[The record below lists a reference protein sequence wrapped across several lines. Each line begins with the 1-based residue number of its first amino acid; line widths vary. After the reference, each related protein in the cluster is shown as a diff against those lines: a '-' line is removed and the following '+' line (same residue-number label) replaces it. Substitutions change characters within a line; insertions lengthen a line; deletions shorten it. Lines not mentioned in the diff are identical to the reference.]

1 MSKEER
7 IVTIMRVEQ
16 DRTQRGRYVLHFDS
30 GESLNVHEDVMI
42 KYRLLKGADIA
53 IDAIDDILRADEG
66 NKAYVQALRHLQRKP
81 RTRMEMI
88 RHLSQKGYEEGIVL
102 EAVSRLEDERLVD
115 DRAYAEQWAY
125 ERTAMHAKGRRF
137 IEQELKQKGVQ
148 EHHIAAALTSIDPEE
163 ERDGAQ
169 RAAAKKWRQTQGEPH
184 MRKQKVIAFLL
195 RRGYPMDLA
204 RRAAEE
210 AAQEAD
216 AEDDF

>member
-88 RHLSQKGYEEGIVL
+88 RHLSQKGYEEGIVR
-102 EAVSRLEDERLVD
+102 EAVSRLEDEHLVD

-125 ERTAMHAKGRRF
+125 ERTAMHAKD
-137 IEQELKQKGVQ
+137 
-148 EHHIAAALTSIDPEE
+148 AASLS
-163 ERDGAQ
+163 RS
-169 RAAAKKWRQTQGEPH
+169 
-184 MRKQKVIAFLL
+184 
-195 RRGYPMDLA
+195 
-204 RRAAEE
+204 
-210 AAQEAD
+210 
-216 AEDDF
+216 